1 MPKLMAVGLMK
12 TLLLRATFAAALALA
27 GAACVDLPARAS
39 DSGDTSSKTGDLRS
53 FHGTVYQID
62 TVFNFVDV
70 IMPGGTKR
78 FYADDASIVHVHFK
92 KAALI
97 DIAMGEEVKGTYRLD
112 AKGARIVVTIDDLT
126 SR

>member
-1 MPKLMAVGLMK
+1 MMAVALTWTGLS
-12 TLLLRATFAAALALA
+12 
-27 GAACVDLPARAS
+27 ARAA
-39 DSGDTSSKTGDLRS
+39 GTANALS

-78 FYADDASIVHVHFK
+78 FYADDATLVHVNRK

-97 DIAMGEEVKGTYRLD
+97 DIAMGEEVRGTYRLD
-112 AKGARIVVTIDDLT
+112 AKGARVVVTIDDLT
-126 SR
+126 RP

>member
-1 MPKLMAVGLMK
+1 MRNLFLHATLAAV
-12 TLLLRATFAAALALA
+12 LALA
-27 GAACVDLPARAS
+27 CADLPARAS
-39 DSGDTSSKTGDLRS
+39 GGGGTSSKTGDLRS

-78 FYADDASIVHVHFK
+78 FYADDASVIHVHFK

-97 DIAMGEEVKGTYRLD
+97 DIAMGEEVRGTYRLD
-112 AKGARIVVTIDDLT
+112 AKGTRIVVTIDDLT

>member
-1 MPKLMAVGLMK
+1 MRMAAGLMRI
-12 TLLLRATFAAALALA
+12 LLLRATFAVAF
-27 GAACVDLPARAS
+27 ACASSSARAA
-39 DSGDTSSKTGDLRS
+39 DAGKALP

-78 FYADDASIVHVHFK
+78 FYADNASIVHVHLK
-92 KAALI
+92 KAELI
-97 DIAMGEEVKGTYRLD
+97 DIAMGEEVRGTYRLD
-112 AKGARIVVTIDDLT
+112 AKGNRLVIAIDDLT

>member
-1 MPKLMAVGLMK
+1 MK